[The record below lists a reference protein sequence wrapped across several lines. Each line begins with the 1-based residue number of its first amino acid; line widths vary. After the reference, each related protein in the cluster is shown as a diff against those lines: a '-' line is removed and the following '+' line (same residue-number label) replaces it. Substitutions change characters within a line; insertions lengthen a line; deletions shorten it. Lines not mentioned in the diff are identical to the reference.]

1 MLEHILTACNENPD
15 YLYYIPFFIKS
26 WKHLF
31 PDVTIVIVMIMNEI
45 PEDLKEY
52 AEHMVLFDPIEGM
65 SSIYQAQNIRIY
77 YPALL
82 QSKACLITDIDLFP
96 MSRGYYI
103 SGYTPKMLE
112 STFVTFR
119 PMKPGIVDDNQIAL
133 CYNIASSEVWRKVNG
148 VNNIQD
154 VCIKLIENYPIN
166 YGELMPPPLD
176 WLRVGWFKDQEL
188 LFDFVK
194 MSNIKHH
201 IVGDGLFKR
210 IDKSYHFTLDKAS
223 AIKVKDKYS
232 DFIPPRKGF
241 PDWKQVIS
249 TIVNKLILE

>member
-1 MLEHILTACNENPD
+1 MLEHILTACDENPD
-15 YLYYIPFFIKS
+15 YLYYIPFFIKC

-31 PDVTIVIVMIMNEI
+31 PDVKIVIVMIMNEI

-52 AEHMVLFDPIEGM
+52 AEHMVLFEPIQGM
-65 SSIYQAQNIRIY
+65 STIYTAQNIRIY

-96 MSRGYYI
+96 MSRSYYI

-112 STFVTFR
+112 DTFITFR
-119 PMKPGIVDDNQIAL
+119 PMKPGIVDDNQIAI

-154 VCIKLIENYPIN
+154 VCIKLIENYPID
-166 YGELMPPPLD
+166 YGELMPPPMD
-176 WLRVGWFKDQEL
+176 WLRCGWFKDQEL

-194 MSNIKHH
+194 MSNVKHH
-201 IVGDGLFKR
+201 IVGDALFKR
-210 IDKSYHFTLDKAS
+210 IDKSHHFTLDKAN
-223 AIKVKDKYS
+223 AINVKNKYS
-232 DFIPPRKGF
+232 DFIPPRKDF
-241 PDWKQVIS
+241 PDWKPVIS
-249 TIVNKLILE
+249 TIVNKLILG